1 MVRWRLPVGNARRA
15 VLPAMSLPQ
24 PSPAVVRAAAGTT
37 AAAPQLVAGA
47 GATSVEVVRSC
58 PLCGSERSATWR
70 VARDRLHGLSD
81 RSFRYARCR
90 QCDLR
95 YLAERPTAAAAGAF
109 YPPEYGPHQGRAA
122 TTPVPASAW
131 GRLIAGLRG
140 GIAAAHQRL
149 ERLANARFW
158 RRYWHDYTP
167 PAPGAVLLDFGCGS
181 DKFLNRARKLGWQTV
196 GMDFSA
202 RAIEQ
207 VRAAGHRGF
216 VVGEAAWAE
225 LGAGSVDFV
234 RLNHVLEHLYE
245 PRETLRRL
253 RALLRSGGRLH
264 VAVPNPASL
273 SSRLF
278 GARWFSLDCPRHTM
292 LFPPRRL
299 VELLGECGFRNVRVA
314 HEAVAKDA
322 VRSLGYL
329 LADLRL
335 MRGQRV
341 AAMID
346 AHGLQLAAFPAMW
359 LATAAGLGDRLHVF
373 AQAT

>member
-1 MVRWRLPVGNARRA
+1 
-15 VLPAMSLPQ
+15 MSLPQ
-24 PSPAVVRAAAGTT
+24 PSPAVVRPATSGA
-37 AAAPQLVAGA
+37 AAAPHLVAGA
-47 GATSVEVVRSC
+47 GTAAFEVVRSC
-58 PLCGSERSATWR
+58 PLCGSDRSTTWR

-95 YLAERPTAAAAGAF
+95 FLAERPTAAAAGSF
-109 YPPEYGPHQGRAA
+109 YPPEYGPHQARAA
-122 TTPVPASAW
+122 TPPAPASAL
-131 GRLIAGLRG
+131 GRMIAGCRG
-140 GIAAAHQRL
+140 GIAAVHQRL
-149 ERLANARFW
+149 ERLANRGFW
-158 RRYWHDYTP
+158 RRYWRDYAP

-216 VVGEAAWAE
+216 VVGEAAWDE
-225 LGAGSVDFV
+225 LGAGRVDCV
-234 RLNHVLEHLYE
+234 RMNHVLEHLYE

-253 RALLRSGGRLH
+253 RTLLRPGGRLH
-264 VAVPNPASL
+264 VAVPNPESL

-299 VELLGECGFRNVRVA
+299 VTLLGECGFGDVRVA

-335 MRGQRV
+335 MRGERV

-373 AQAT
+373 ARAQAT